1 MLKKIL
7 QYIYLVIQSL
17 VLVFLLTVGM
27 FFYILLIAFLFSSS
41 LNGVSSISFW
51 IEFLFTT
58 SLYIL
63 LLFLAVFS
71 INTIMNMLQNRPVT
85 KFAIIS
91 LIGFSILEIFLCVLL
106 ILNQWW
112 KFSLGIK
119 ITLIC
124 IIGDIFN
131 CCTLL
136 LADCILLFSC
146 YG

>member
-1 MLKKIL
+1 MNINSYSCSLGISIVMSVGVMHILKKIL

-17 VLVFLLTVGM
+17 VLIFLLTVGM

-106 ILNQWW
+106 ILYQ
-112 KFSLGIK
+112 
-119 ITLIC
+119 
-124 IIGDIFN
+124 
-131 CCTLL
+131 
-136 LADCILLFSC
+136 
-146 YG
+146 

>member
-1 MLKKIL
+1 MSVGVMHILKKIL

-17 VLVFLLTVGM
+17 VLIFLLTVGM

-91 LIGFSILEIFLCVLL
+91 LIGFSILEIFLCVLF
-106 ILNQWW
+106 ILNQ
-112 KFSLGIK
+112 
-119 ITLIC
+119 
-124 IIGDIFN
+124 
-131 CCTLL
+131 
-136 LADCILLFSC
+136 
-146 YG
+146 

>member
-112 KFSLGIK
+112 KF
-119 ITLIC
+119 
-124 IIGDIFN
+124 
-131 CCTLL
+131 
-136 LADCILLFSC
+136 FSW
-146 YG
+146 YKNYIDLYYRRYF

>member
-1 MLKKIL
+1 MNINSYSCSLGISIVMSVGVMHILKKIL

-17 VLVFLLTVGM
+17 VLIFLLTVGM

-63 LLFLAVFS
+63 LLFLAIFS
-71 INTIMNMLQNRPVT
+71 INTIVNILQNRPVT

-106 ILNQWW
+106 ILY
-112 KFSLGIK
+112 K
-119 ITLIC
+119 
-124 IIGDIFN
+124 
-131 CCTLL
+131 
-136 LADCILLFSC
+136 
-146 YG
+146 